1 LGEPAMNILLKK
13 GAEASIYLADWYGK
27 RVVIKQRLPKRY
39 RPEQLDQTIRRYR
52 TIHEPQLMHEA
63 KLAGVPTPI
72 IFLVDVENSTLV
84 MQYIGG
90 RQVKQVLDALT
101 EPERENIC
109 KRIGEDVAKLHNHGV
124 VHGDLT
130 TSNIILSSEGRII
143 FVDFGLGEK
152 TVELEPKGVDLHL
165 LRRSLQSTHFQFAE
179 QCFSWVLKGYGE
191 VMGGDVAA
199 IVLEK
204 VREIEKRG
212 RYVPERQQEK

>member
-1 LGEPAMNILLKK
+1 MNILLKK

-63 KLAGVPTPI
+63 KLAGVSTPI

-84 MQYIGG
+84 MQYIEG

-165 LRRSLQSTHFQFAE
+165 LRRALQSTHFQFAE

>member
-84 MQYIGG
+84 MQYIEG

>member
-165 LRRSLQSTHFQFAE
+165 LRRALQSTHFQFAE

>member
-1 LGEPAMNILLKK
+1 MNILLKK

-84 MQYIGG
+84 MQYIEG